1 MRAKSM
7 NEVLDLARSV
17 QPFIVPQLV
26 PAAKTVLVNGAPDVD
41 TRIFGQLLAYCAA
54 GGKHF
59 LAFGIVTESTVL
71 YCSSRSDPTADIK
84 RMNLIRSRDPFE
96 SSQKRAMENL
106 RYLNRSVQQDD
117 PIYLNSTYD
126 QEWFVK
132 SIKPDTNLI
141 VIDNVG
147 AWTKYGGAFDSVE
160 SSNAHAFFQR
170 LNTAGITVVL
180 IDPNP
185 KQRSTLTA
193 ELMRGDPD
201 NVISLNYDP
210 GAPHEFGGGFGMSRQ
225 KRDDDDT
232 TPRQFQFWWKVVN
245 GCFDFGWEL
254 RDQHD
259 PKAAKAVQIMERQMK
274 VDQLLAEHKSQRE
287 IATLLEVDAATISR
301 DVAKLKE
308 LGSKANQAAGDIAKT
323 A

>member
-1 MRAKSM
+1 MSEFFNLK
-7 NEVLDLARSV
+7 RSE

-26 PAAKTVLVNGAPDVD
+26 PAAKTVLVSGVPDVD

-59 LAFGIVTESTVL
+59 LAFGVATASTVL
-71 YCSSRSDPTADIK
+71 YCSSRSNPLADVK
-84 RMNLIRSRDPFE
+84 RMSLIHSRDPFE
-96 SSQKRAMENL
+96 SSQKRAMANL
-106 RYLNRSVQQDD
+106 HYLSSYAQRDS
-117 PIYLNSTYD
+117 PIYLNSRYD
-126 QEWFVK
+126 QDCFVK
-132 SIKPDTNLI
+132 SIKPNTNLI
-141 VIDNVG
+141 VIDNAG
-147 AWTKYGGAFDSVE
+147 AWTKYGGAFDSIE
-160 SSNAHAFFQR
+160 SSDALAFLQR
-170 LNTAGITVVL
+170 LNAEGIAVVL

-193 ELMRGDPD
+193 ELVRGDPD

-210 GAPHEFGGGFGMSRQ
+210 GAPHEFGGGFSIARQ

-245 GCFDFGWEL
+245 GYFDFGWEL
-254 RDQHD
+254 RNQHD
-259 PKAAKAVQIMERQMK
+259 PKAAKAIQIMERQMK

-308 LGSKANQAAGDIAKT
+308 LGSKANEAAGVIAKP

>member
-1 MRAKSM
+1 MTEIFNLRQSEQAF
-7 NEVLDLARSV
+7 V
-17 QPFIVPQLV
+17 IPQLV
-26 PAAKTVLVNGAPDVD
+26 PAAKTVLVNGATDVD

-54 GGKHF
+54 GKKIF
-59 LAFGIVTESTVL
+59 FAFGVAVESTVL
-71 YCSSRSDPTADIK
+71 YCSSKSDPMADVK
-84 RMNLIRSRDPFE
+84 RMSLIRSRDPFHD
-96 SSQKRAMENL
+96 SQNRAARNL
-106 RYLNRSVQQDD
+106 RYFNRHIEHDC

-126 QEWFVK
+126 QDLFLH
-132 SIKPDTNLI
+132 SLKPDTNLV

-147 AWTKYGGAFDSVE
+147 AWTKYGGSFDSLE
-160 SSNAHAFFQR
+160 SNNAHAFLQR
-170 LNTAGITVVL
+170 LNSKGIAVVL

-185 KQRSTLTA
+185 RQKSPLTA

-201 NVISLNYDP
+201 DVISLHYDP
-210 GAPHEFGGGFGMSRQ
+210 GAPHEFGGGFSVARQ
-225 KRDDDDT
+225 KRDDEDT
-232 TPRQFQFWWKVVN
+232 TPRHFQFWWKVVKGN
-245 GCFDFGWEL
+245 LDFGWEL

-259 PKAAKAVQIMERQMK
+259 PKAAKAMQMMERQMK

-308 LGSKANQAAGDIAKT
+308 MSGKADKAAGGIDET